1 MNKKV
6 SKEAQELYELAKL
19 PPPMPRPK
27 RVKMKELDHIA
38 DCVVEVLEE
47 HLKHN
52 IEWAVNGTGVNDLN
66 GDDFTDAIHH
76 IRRAVVHK
84 LNTKYNG

>member
-6 SKEAQELYELAKL
+6 SKEAQELYDLAKL

-27 RVKMKELDHIA
+27 RVKMKELDNIA
-38 DCVVEVLEE
+38 DVVVDILEE
-47 HLKHN
+47 HLEYN
-52 IEWAVNGTGVNDLN
+52 IEWTISDWPLD
-66 GDDFTDAIHH
+66 GDDFNDAIHQ
-76 IRRAVVHK
+76 IKQNVIHK